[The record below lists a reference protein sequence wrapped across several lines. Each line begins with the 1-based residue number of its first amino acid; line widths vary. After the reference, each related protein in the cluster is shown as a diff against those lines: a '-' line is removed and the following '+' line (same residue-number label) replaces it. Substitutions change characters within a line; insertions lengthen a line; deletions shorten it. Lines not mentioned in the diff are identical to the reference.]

1 MLTGSFI
8 RTLPLLVFAVA
19 SAAAATAIRADDGDA
34 ATPNNMPLAIATVRS
49 VDGLVADI
57 EAVTE
62 QIGRPGF
69 GQIVRGFLVGVND
82 LKGIDRSRPAG
93 MMLFAPTDPD
103 GEPRPMLFIPVTSI
117 EEVQQTLAGL
127 GVARLTAT
135 DSPDSHTLTIDRK
148 DLSVRVHDGYA
159 YIAEDQRLLAPSLPE
174 AGTIARRVL
183 GTHDAAIAL
192 FQAGLSR
199 ELLDK
204 ANRDLQ
210 RDLDRELKR
219 QSSENDAEYR
229 LRTALVSAV
238 FGALRRLINDFEQVS
253 LGLTYSA
260 GEGRVEVEAVLRGA
274 AQTELADWL
283 SRLQPAPSRFVA
295 IADRPMPL
303 TIIKSSPV
311 PQVIHDLFAD
321 VIRLARQAIG
331 RELKE
336 DLAPGVDPPVA
347 RLLDA
352 VAATNDQQV
361 ADGFIQLVNVPTG
374 KMVILGGIRV
384 AEDDRLGSA
393 IAELVPHLA
402 ESPDVQSVDTI
413 FATLGGVT
421 FHRIR
426 GTRVRKQEERVY
438 GPDPALYVGAGDDA
452 FWFAV
457 GGHGT
462 LDSLSEA
469 LTLPGHRTA
478 QPQALVQ
485 WTAHL
490 SRWIPLMESQS
501 GEKARRIGEIAAGT
515 FDGRDDDRFTLQAGP
530 VERGMRIRA
539 EWDGGYLRLAGNL
552 LNARDEAQRA
562 KADDPQQ

>member
-1 MLTGSFI
+1 MLTGSLI
-8 RTLPLLVFAVA
+8 RTFALLVFAVA
-19 SAAAATAIRADDGDA
+19 SAMAATAVRADDADST
-34 ATPNNMPLAIATVRS
+34 TPDMPLAVATVRS
-49 VDGLVADI
+49 IDGLVADI

-62 QIGRPGF
+62 HIGRPGF

-82 LKGIDRSRPAG
+82 LKGIDRSRPIG

-103 GEPRPMLFIPVTSI
+103 SEPRPMLFIPVSSI

-127 GVARLTAT
+127 GIAQLTAA
-135 DSPDSHTLTIDRK
+135 DSPDSYTLTIDRK
-148 DLSVRVHDGYA
+148 DLPVRVHAGYA
-159 YIAEDQRLLAPSLPE
+159 YIVEDERLLASSPPDAAAI
-174 AGTIARRVL
+174 AGDVL
-183 GTHDAAIAL
+183 GSHDVAVAL
-192 FQAGLSR
+192 FQAGLPR
-199 ELLDK
+199 ELLEK
-204 ANRDLQ
+204 ANSDLQ

-229 LRTALVSAV
+229 LRTTLVSAV

-260 GEGRVEVEAVLRGA
+260 EDGRVEAEAILRGGDE
-274 AQTELADWL
+274 TELADWFT
-283 SRLQPAPSRFVA
+283 RLQPAPSRFVA

-303 TIIKSSPV
+303 TVIKSSPV

-321 VIRLARQAIG
+321 VIELARQEIG

-336 DLAPGVDPPVA
+336 DLAPGVDHPVA

-361 ADGFIQLVNVPTG
+361 ADGFIQLINVPTG

-393 IAELVPHLA
+393 ITDLVPHLA
-402 ESPDVQSVDTI
+402 ESPDVQSVDAS

-438 GPDPALYVGAGDDA
+438 GPNPALYVGAGDEA

-469 LTLPGHRTA
+469 LTLPGQHNER
-478 QPQALVQ
+478 PHALVQ

-490 SRWIPLMESQS
+490 TRWIPLMESQS

-515 FDGRDDDRFTLQAGP
+515 FDGHEDDRFTLRAGP
-530 VERGMRIRA
+530 VDRGLRIRA
-539 EWDGGYLRLAGNL
+539 EWDGGYLRLVGNL
-552 LNARDEAQRA
+552 LNARDQARRT
-562 KADDPQQ
+562 KDDAPQQ